1 MSEKLTEA
9 KEDFE
14 KCISLNDSFIPAKIQ
29 LAYSIYKS
37 AALQQSPILA
47 QGAVEMLQKTVEK
60 YPDSADA
67 HSLFAQVSLGLFSGI
82 KFILHSAKNVLQY
95 FELKCTNQSQRWP
108 MLGLLWGRS
117 QVDSTVRPIRRE
129 LK

>member
-37 AALQQSPILA
+37 AALQQALILA

-67 HSLFAQVSLGLFSGI
+67 HSLFAQVSLRLFSGI
-82 KFILHSAKNVLQY
+82 KFILHSAQNVLLVKMHQTNYRGGQY
-95 FELKCTNQSQRWP
+95 WDCCGKGRKLIAQSDQYS
-108 MLGLLWGRS
+108 GN
-117 QVDSTVRPIRRE
+117 
-129 LK
+129 

>member
-1 MSEKLTEA
+1 MTGVAVLDVCAILFISQIHFLSEKLTEA

-14 KCISLNDSFIPAKIQ
+14 KCISLNNSFIPAKIQ

-67 HSLFAQVSLGLFSGI
+67 HSLFAQVSQRLFSAI
-82 KFILHSAKNVLQY
+82 KFIFN
-95 FELKCTNQSQRWP
+95 TQRIEFVT
-108 MLGLLWGRS
+108 LS
-117 QVDSTVRPIRRE
+117 
-129 LK
+129 

>member
-67 HSLFAQVSLGLFSGI
+67 HSLFAQVSLRLFSGI
-82 KFILHSAKNVLQY
+82 KFILHSAQNL
-95 FELKCTNQSQRWP
+95 
-108 MLGLLWGRS
+108 LLWVKMH
-117 QVDSTVRPIRRE
+117 QPIAE
-129 LK
+129 VANVGTAVGKVAGW